1 MEAITYAVADG
12 ITIARRNLTKII
24 RIPGILVGMLITPIM
39 MVLLFHTS
47 SAARSTSPEARTA
60 NTSWPARSR

>member
-1 MEAITYAVADG
+1 MEALTYAFADG

-39 MVLLFHTS
+39 MVLLFSYVFGGSIDIAGS
-47 SAARSTSPEARTA
+47 SYA
-60 NTSWPARSR
+60 NTSWPAHSR